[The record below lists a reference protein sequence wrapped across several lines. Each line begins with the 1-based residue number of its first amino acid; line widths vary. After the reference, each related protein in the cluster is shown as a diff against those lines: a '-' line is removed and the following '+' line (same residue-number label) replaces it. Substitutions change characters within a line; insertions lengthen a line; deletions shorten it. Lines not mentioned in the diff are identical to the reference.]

1 MKQAN
6 GEYESKSLKL
16 KDAIYVMI
24 DQVCHTFYTN
34 VRNPLNWLYP
44 YTDKVFRQAGIRKS
58 SVQGETDILKLMLD
72 RPDVFTDEVITDE
85 LLGFFGA
92 ATETTHNVMITICTY
107 LAKSPECVARI
118 RAEFEKVL
126 DEQSEDEKKESFA
139 QRLQKTVTVDNCF
152 DLEYLS
158 MVIQE
163 GLRFNGPGGISCV

>member
-1 MKQAN
+1 MKQN
-6 GEYESKSLKL
+6 CLDIRDWI
-16 KDAIYVMI
+16 KDYI
-24 DQVCHTFYTN
+24 
-34 VRNPLNWLYP
+34 
-44 YTDKVFRQAGIRKS
+44 KKRQAGTRKS

-107 LAKSPECVARI
+107 LAKSPDCVARI

-126 DEQSEDEKKESFA
+126 DEQSEEEKKESFA